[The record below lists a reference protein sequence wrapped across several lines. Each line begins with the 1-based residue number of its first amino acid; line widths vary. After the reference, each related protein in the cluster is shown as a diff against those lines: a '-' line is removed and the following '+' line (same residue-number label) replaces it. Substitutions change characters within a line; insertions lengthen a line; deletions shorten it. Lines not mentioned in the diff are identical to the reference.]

1 MSIVGNIYCITCLTT
16 GQKYIGSTSKHIEV
30 RLEQHRSPH
39 NNCSSRKIIDG
50 ANFEL
55 TMLET
60 ILANKKQEILQLERK
75 WLEIHKDVAVN
86 KNLPCQT
93 KEEKQAYMLAYE
105 HQHADYYKAY
115 RLAHRDKW
123 QEKIVCECGAF
134 VNRINKGTHLKSKK
148 HERFSHAMVCT

>member
-1 MSIVGNIYCITCLTT
+1 MSTGAKVITIAPSSW
-16 GQKYIGSTSKHIEV
+16 QAYIG
-30 RLEQHRSPH
+30 
-39 NNCSSRKIIDG
+39 
-50 ANFEL
+50 
-55 TMLET
+55 
-60 ILANKKQEILQLERK
+60 
-75 WLEIHKDVAVN
+75 N
-86 KNLPCQT
+86 KNPT